1 MEEHETIRR
10 KTAANAVYQ
19 TLYQVLTL
27 ITPLITSPYISRV
40 LGADNLGIFTFSFS
54 IVSYFMLISA
64 LGVVNYGTRTVALCK
79 NNRFERSVTFW
90 NLYSMQ
96 LLSSS
101 IAIVGY
107 CVYLIAVYKRSNNNS
122 EFAITMIQ
130 GLWLLGTTFDVSWFF
145 FGVEDF
151 KKTVTRSIM
160 IKLLTVLSILLFVKR
175 GLHPLI
181 TYTIIMAGGHF
192 ISVLVLIPMLK
203 QYIDYVPP
211 KWQEMR
217 KHIKP
222 NLVLFIPLLA
232 SSIFHTMDKTML
244 GIMSPSGTKTELGYY
259 YNSDKLV
266 NIPLQIINGF
276 GTVFLPRAT
285 KLFSES
291 RKKGLL
297 FIDKTFEINIA
308 VTCLLSFGI
317 AGCAKEFVPFF
328 FGPGYEECII
338 LAYLFVPILMVKAVS
353 IFFRMQYLVPTH
365 GDLIYTKATIAG
377 AVVNVIA
384 NAVLI
389 PDYLLGVKLM
399 GLGAKGAVIGTFIA
413 ETVVMVYQFMAVKKS
428 VPTLQWIKKS
438 SVYLLIGL
446 FVLLSMRLSARM
458 QLYIIFQLILEIIV
472 GGIVFF
478 LFAVMYW
485 RITGKCIVLKEEVI
499 NLFNRKKN
507 TN

>member
-1 MEEHETIRR
+1 
-10 KTAANAVYQ
+10 
-19 TLYQVLTL
+19 
-27 ITPLITSPYISRV
+27 
-40 LGADNLGIFTFSFS
+40 
-54 IVSYFMLISA
+54 
-64 LGVVNYGTRTVALCK
+64 
-79 NNRFERSVTFW
+79 
-90 NLYSMQ
+90 
-96 LLSSS
+96 
-101 IAIVGY
+101 
-107 CVYLIAVYKRSNNNS
+107 
-122 EFAITMIQ
+122 
-130 GLWLLGTTFDVSWFF
+130 
-145 FGVEDF
+145 
-151 KKTVTRSIM
+151 
-160 IKLLTVLSILLFVKR
+160 
-175 GLHPLI
+175 
-181 TYTIIMAGGHF
+181 MAGGHF

-377 AVVNVIA
+377 AVVNVTA